1 MWETRAHFF
10 FETTGMRS
18 KAYFMLTLLVLY
30 QVAPTI
36 FSITEALFTFTR
48 VEQILLEH
56 AREQVCIQVTAAEN
70 STNGPTGTDAFSAFH
85 C

>member
-1 MWETRAHFF
+1 MCRIFSCGKQPDMLEIRAHF

-48 VEQILLEH
+48 VE
-56 AREQVCIQVTAAEN
+56 
-70 STNGPTGTDAFSAFH
+70 
-85 C
+85 